1 MNEANEILNNI
12 NTVKLEPFEFNLLP
26 LLKVPFVL
34 LLIANLLFALILYF
48 RIRILSDTFVTSQNR
63 KVKSIVVI
71 YLLGTFFLSLFAI
84 LFLVLS

>member
-12 NTVKLEPFEFNLLP
+12 DTVRFEPFELNLLP
-26 LLKVPFVL
+26 LLKIPLIL
-34 LLIANLLFALILYF
+34 LIIANLLFALILYF

-63 KVKSIVVI
+63 SVKSLVVI
-71 YLLGTFFLSLFAI
+71 YLLGTFFFSLFAI